1 MRILK
6 LRINSEHQRRF
17 KVFIDFDGTITKTDI
32 GENMFL
38 RFGNETEAYSIINRW
53 IKKEISSKE
62 SWKLL
67 CGTIKNYNQEEF
79 NKFISMIEIDPYFKE
94 FYEFCLRNDMEVFVL
109 SDGLDYYI
117 KKFFTLNG
125 LEEIKFF
132 SNVFSLNGS
141 NEIIPQF
148 PYSDEECSICANC
161 KRNHIIENSS
171 DNDITIYIG
180 DGYSDTCPAQY
191 VDFLFAKNSLLKFCE
206 LNRISYYPYNDF
218 SDVKKTV
225 VQLLERKRIKKR
237 HQAELKRKEVYLR
250 G

>member
-1 MRILK
+1 MNNIFQY
-6 LRINSEHQRRF
+6 NF

-38 RFGNETEAYSIINRW
+38 RFGDSDEAYSIIERW
-53 IKKEISSKE
+53 INKEISSTE
-62 SWKLL
+62 SWIFL
-67 CGTIKNYNQEEF
+67 CATIKNFDKYAFDN
-79 NKFISMIEIDPYFKE
+79 FINEIEIDNYFRD
-94 FYEFCLRNDMEVFVL
+94 FYAFCQRNNIEMFVL

-117 KKFFTLNG
+117 KRFFANNK

-132 SNVFSLNGS
+132 SNKFSLGQDN
-141 NEIIPQF
+141 NVVPVF
-148 PYSDEECSICANC
+148 PYLDEECSACANC

-191 VDFLFAKNSLLKFCE
+191 VDYLFAKNSLLKFCE
-206 LNRISYYPYNDF
+206 INRISYFPFNNFND
-218 SDVKKTV
+218 
-225 VQLLERKRIKKR
+225 VQKILAQLITKKRIKKR
-237 HQAELKRKEVYLR
+237 HQAVLKRKEVYIR